1 MNHNIDHTEKAQ
13 KQTVQFMSNGPKIYM
28 LLNREPKQE
37 WTEKNKMMSLL
48 WTPRHLPQFLSF
60 FCCFVQRRLD
70 VSYSRVFSSGTTKI
84 KGQQHCHLDKLLI
97 YPKPDCL
104 FRRQEFQNSQTPPAE
119 LNHSPVYQFTTWEKP
134 TFH

>member
-48 WTPRHLPQFLSF
+48 WTPRHLPQFISF
-60 FCCFVQRRLD
+60 AVLCREDWISVIQEYFHQVLPKLRA
-70 VSYSRVFSSGTTKI
+70 SSI
-84 KGQQHCHLDKLLI
+84 VI
-97 YPKPDCL
+97 
-104 FRRQEFQNSQTPPAE
+104 
-119 LNHSPVYQFTTWEKP
+119 
-134 TFH
+134 